1 MVIDH
6 KKKKITLIRI
16 HPIVCVLS
24 PAYSMPTKT
33 NIKKSQ
39 GFQFHILESI
49 VLRKM

>member
-33 NIKKSQ
+33 NIKKVKASS
-39 GFQFHILESI
+39 SI
-49 VLRKM
+49 F